1 MNNLNKHAL
10 PNITKRNH
18 KKEAAASF
26 LLAGNTQVICCNP
39 KSLYLAVSHNMK

>member
-26 LLAGNTQVICCNP
+26 LLAGDTH
-39 KSLYLAVSHNMK
+39 LM